1 MSEELRDLR
10 RDLRPITNT
19 FTAGRLIILLLFC
32 LFMIPMILGF
42 LVEVFQP
49 RKEAVPPAP
58 TTHDRRPR

>member
-49 RKEAVPPAP
+49 HKEPVPAAP
-58 TTHDRRPR
+58 KTHDRRPR